1 MRCACMGHQVDAPPL
16 VTDDRTAEAE
26 AQAMAT
32 EQQQLDAMVGSIQA
46 FMERLSGLDGVEALG
61 RYVRPRGAVAPLC

>member
-1 MRCACMGHQVDAPPL
+1 
-16 VTDDRTAEAE
+16 
-26 AQAMAT
+26 MAS

-61 RYVRPRGAVAPLC
+61 RCVLLSCPCA